1 VTDPNFGR
9 LLLERYG
16 VPRERFVGNMLVLAR
31 DAQGRPTAT
40 LGPYWTM
47 LVFVTARRPRPCFF
61 LAGAR
66 AKNLPFFS

>member
-1 VTDPNFGR
+1 MTDPNFGR

-31 DAQGRPTAT
+31 DARGRPTAM

-66 AKNLPFFS
+66 AKTCPIFS